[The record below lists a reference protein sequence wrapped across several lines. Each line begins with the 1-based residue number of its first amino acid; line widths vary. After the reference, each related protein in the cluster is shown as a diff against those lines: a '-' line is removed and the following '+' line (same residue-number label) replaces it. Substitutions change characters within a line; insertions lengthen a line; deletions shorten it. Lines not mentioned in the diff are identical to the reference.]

1 MGNVFYFEW
10 EITLME
16 WLQGHS
22 NKLMEILAWFFTQ
35 FGEEMVLVGL
45 LGFLY
50 WGVNK
55 EFGKRLGRDML
66 VLFLSAPMLKNI
78 AMRRRL
84 GTVHSPLFSGSC
96 RIDPVGI
103 RLNTECRQHKFT

>member
-45 LGFLY
+45 FLII
-50 WGVNK
+50 N
-55 EFGKRLGRDML
+55 
-66 VLFLSAPMLKNI
+66 SALK
-78 AMRRRL
+78 L
-84 GTVHSPLFSGSC
+84 PF
-96 RIDPVGI
+96 DKDF
-103 RLNTECRQHKFT
+103 LNTAAFLPFMLRICRYAVASFVILGVYPMSFAYLERILNKRSKHR